1 MKEVDVVRS
10 VQEAMETSE
19 LVRAVSAIRKEGA
32 AVYVLGAVKPTS
44 LSKATIAELEANGNV
59 AEDWNKVNVVPDFDP
74 SRVRNVC
81 FFGNVVLGK
90 LDGKVQVED
99 GVELLAGIYNST
111 VVNCCIGNNVLISD
125 VKLLANYVV
134 KEGAVLLNDG
144 TICTKP
150 GATFGNELDGDEF
163 EDGLP
168 IAIETGGR
176 EVKVYAEIAVDVAE
190 KIAKSRSDKAL
201 IERYE
206 EAVGRYV
213 AAVRSD
219 VGIIEQGA
227 MIRNTR
233 NVSDTYVGP
242 YAVVDNAAAVVNT
255 TLLSNGDEKV
265 EILNGAYVGNS
276 LIQWGSEAATMAIVE
291 SSVLTEH
298 SHVERHG
305 KVTGSLLGPN
315 TGVAEGEVTACL
327 LGPFVGFH
335 HQALLIAA
343 LWPEGKGNVA
353 YGANIGSNHT
363 SKAPDQEI
371 WPGEGMFFGLGA
383 NIKFP
388 ADFTRAPYSI
398 IASGASTLPQ
408 QVTFPFSLIN
418 VPAAAY
424 EGISPAFNE
433 ITPAWLL
440 TDNMFTLRRNEGKY
454 KARNKA
460 RRTQFDFDVFRP
472 DTVELMLDARRRLQ
486 EVKEVK
492 ALYTDKDI
500 LGLGKNYMLEKSR
513 QPAIEAYTFYI
524 RYYAL
529 LGLMKKAEEVLA
541 AGGSV
546 SDLLST
552 TLKASLSTPSDDP
565 ILRLR
570 SGQEWEHQRKILRA
584 ELKDNDVAANLK
596 LLREMQEK
604 VAQDVEESKA
614 KDDRRGRRIIEDY
627 EVAHK
632 PADKDKFVIQTWEET
647 KAMQAKIDALL
658 NNL

>member
-1 MKEVDVVRS
+1 MKEVDVVRR

-19 LVRAVSAIRKEGA
+19 LVRAVSAIKEDGVAAYIIGA
-32 AVYVLGAVKPTS
+32 AEPMS
-44 LSKATIAELEANGNV
+44 LSEAAIAELEKNGNV
-59 AEDWNKVNVVPDFDP
+59 AEDWNTVKVVPGFDP
-74 SRVRNVC
+74 SRVRNVS

-90 LDGKVQVED
+90 FDGKVQVED
-99 GVELLAGIYNST
+99 GVELPAGIYNST
-111 VVNCCIGNNVLISD
+111 VVNCCIGNNVLVRD

-134 KEGAVLLNDG
+134 KEGAILLNDG
-144 TICTKP
+144 TVSTKP

-176 EVKVYAEIAVDVAE
+176 EVKVYAEIAVDVAA
-190 KIAKSRSDKAL
+190 KIAMSREDQAL
-201 IERYE
+201 IEQYE
-206 EAVGRYV
+206 EAVSRYV
-213 AAVRSD
+213 DAVRSD

-227 MIRNTR
+227 TIKNTKQ
-233 NVSDTYVGP
+233 VSDTYVGP
-242 YAVVDNAAAVVNT
+242 YAVIDNAAAVVNS
-255 TLLSNGDEKV
+255 TLLSNEDEKV
-265 EILNGAYVGNS
+265 EVIGGAYVGNS

-388 ADFTRAPYSI
+388 ADFTGAPYSI

-408 QVTFPFSLIN
+408 KVTFPFSLIN
-418 VPAAAY
+418 VPAAVY
-424 EGISPAFNE
+424 EGMSPAFNE

-454 KARNKA
+454 KDRNKA

-472 DTVELMLDARRRLQ
+472 DTVALMDDARRRLQ

-500 LGLGKNYMLEKSR
+500 VGLGKNYMLEKSR

-529 LGLMKKAEEVLA
+529 LGLMGKVEEATA

-552 TLKASLSTPSDDP
+552 LSDDP
-565 ILRLR
+565 K
-570 SGQEWEHQRKILRA
+570 WEHQRKILCA
-584 ELKDNDVAANLK
+584 ELKDNDVAASLK

-604 VAQDVEESKA
+604 VAKDVQESKA

-632 PADKDKFVIQTWEET
+632 PAEKDKFVIQTWEET
-647 KAMQAKIDALL
+647 KAMQAKIDELISKM
-658 NNL
+658 

>member
-10 VQEAMETSE
+10 VQEAMGTSE
-19 LVRAVSAIRKEGA
+19 LVQALSAIRKKGA
-32 AVYVLGAVKPTS
+32 AACAIGEAEPVA
-44 LSKATIAELEANGNV
+44 LSGATIADLEGNGNM
-59 AEDWNKVNVVPDFDP
+59 AEDWNKVKAAPGFDP
-74 SRVRNVC
+74 SRVRNSS
-81 FFGNVVLGK
+81 FFGDVVLGK
-90 LDGKVQVED
+90 FDGNVEVED
-99 GVELLAGIYNST
+99 GVELPAGIYNST
-111 VVNCCIGNNVLISD
+111 IVNGCIGNNVLVSD

-134 KEGAVLLNDG
+134 KEGAVLLNNG
-144 TICTKP
+144 TVSTKE
-150 GATFGNELDGDEF
+150 GTTFGNELDGDEF

-176 EVKVYAEIAVDVAE
+176 EVKVYAEITVDVAE
-190 KIAKSRSDKAL
+190 KIAKSGSDKAL

-206 EAVGRYV
+206 EAVARYV
-213 AAVRSD
+213 EAVRSD

-227 MIRNTR
+227 IIRNTK
-233 NVSDTYVGP
+233 NVSDTYIGP
-242 YAVVDNAAAVVNT
+242 YAVIDNAAAVVNT
-255 TLLSNGDEKV
+255 TLLSNKDEKV
-265 EILNGAYVGNS
+265 EITHGAYVGNS
-276 LIQWGSEAATMAIVE
+276 LIQWGSEATTMAIVE

-315 TGVAEGEVTACL
+315 TGVAEGEVTASL

-408 QVTFPFSLIN
+408 KVTFPFSLIN
-418 VPAAAY
+418 VPAAVY

-433 ITPAWLL
+433 IIPAWLL
-440 TDNMFTLRRNEGKY
+440 TDNLFTLRRNEGKY

-460 RRTQFDFDVFRP
+460 KRTSFDFDVFRP
-472 DTVELMLDARRRLQ
+472 DTVDMMKDARRCLQ
-486 EVKEVK
+486 DVREVKP
-492 ALYTDKDI
+492 LYTDKDI
-500 LGLGKNYMLEKSR
+500 PGLGKNYMLESSR
-513 QPAIEAYTFYI
+513 KPAIEAYTFYI

-529 LGLMKKAEEVLA
+529 LGLMKNVEALLQSASSEEVA
-541 AGGSV
+541 
-546 SDLLST
+546 DL
-552 TLKASLSTPSDDP
+552 LSTPSDDP
-565 ILRLR
+565 T
-570 SGQEWEHQRKILRA
+570 WEHQRQILSE
-584 ELKDNDVAANLK
+584 ELQDNDVATNLK

-604 VAQDVEESKA
+604 VAQDVQESKA
-614 KDDRRGRRIIEDY
+614 KDDRRGRRIIDDY

-632 PADKDKFVIQTWEET
+632 PADKDKFVLQTWEET
-647 KAMQAKIDALL
+647 HKMQMQIDELL
-658 NNL
+658 NRL